1 MINHVLFDLDGTLVD
16 TAVDLANALNVVR
29 QHKGLEVLPLDV
41 IKPTVSLGGNA
52 MINLAFGLKEYD
64 EGFEEIR
71 DAFLRHYSENIAIHS
86 RLFDGMETVL
96 NHIEDKNIPW
106 GIVTNKSKW
115 LTNPL
120 VTELELDKRTKC
132 IVSGDTTEY
141 RKPHPA
147 PLHYACQLLNAD
159 EAETIYIGDA
169 ERDIEAGKRAGMHT
183 LIALYGYIDADSE
196 PNSWQAD
203 GTVNSPEEIIDV
215 LTRHN
220 QG

>member
-115 LTNPL
+115 LTNPFW
-120 VTELELDKRTKC
+120 
-132 IVSGDTTEY
+132 S
-141 RKPHPA
+141 PS
-147 PLHYACQLLNAD
+147 LN
-159 EAETIYIGDA
+159 
-169 ERDIEAGKRAGMHT
+169 
-183 LIALYGYIDADSE
+183 LINE
-196 PNSWQAD
+196 PNASYPA
-203 GTVNSPEEIIDV
+203 TPLNTENLILRRYIMLVSY
-215 LTRHN
+215 
-220 QG
+220 